1 MKKPHKVLLA
11 IESSCDDTGASVMID
26 ANIASNVVSS
36 QIDHAKWGGVI
47 PELASRKH
55 MEAIGRVVDQAILD
69 AEIKKSDID
78 AIAFT
83 RGPGLMGALLVG
95 VSFAKGMAQ
104 ALQIPIIEVNHMEA
118 HILAHFIDP
127 PVPKYP
133 FLCLT
138 VSGGHTQIV
147 RVDAWDQM
155 TILGQTLDD
164 AAGEAFD
171 KAGKIMGLPYP
182 AGPLID
188 QLARDGNPVYDL
200 PQAQV
205 KKYHFSFSG
214 LKTAF
219 LYFLQNQM
227 KQDPSFIENNKADI
241 AASLQ
246 HAIIKA
252 LTKPLVLASRET
264 GIPRIA
270 IAGGVSAN
278 QGLRKKIKEL
288 GKQENWEIFIPRLEY
303 CTDNA
308 AMIAQAAWFKFDAG
322 QFSDWNITADPR
334 LKVNEH
340 PSVS

>member
-1 MKKPHKVLLA
+1 MTKSRHVLLA

-26 ANIASNVVSS
+26 AKIASNVVSS
-36 QIDHAKWGGVI
+36 QVDHAKWGGVV

-55 MEAIGRVVDQAILD
+55 MEAIGRVVDQALEN
-69 AEIKKSDID
+69 AGVRKNEIN

-95 VSFAKGMAQ
+95 VSFAKAMAHS
-104 ALQIPIIEVNHMEA
+104 LNIPIIEVNHMEA
-118 HILAHFIDP
+118 HILAHFIEP
-127 PVPKYP
+127 PVPEFP

-138 VSGGHTQIV
+138 VSGGHTEIV
-147 RVDAWDQM
+147 NVEAWDRM
-155 TILGQTLDD
+155 TILGKTLDD

-188 QLARDGNPVYDL
+188 RLASHGKPVFQF
-200 PQAQV
+200 PQARV
-205 KKYHFSFSG
+205 KKFHYSFSG

-219 LYFLQNQM
+219 LYFLQEQM
-227 KQDPSFIENNKADI
+227 KKDPGFIEKNKTDI

-246 HAIIKA
+246 HAIIES
-252 LTKPLVLASRET
+252 LTEPLILASREM
-264 GIPRIA
+264 GIKRIA

-278 QGLRKKIKEL
+278 SGLRKKMESL
-288 GKQENWEIFIPRLEY
+288 RNEENWEIFIPRLEF

-308 AMIAQAAWFKFDAG
+308 AMIAQAAWFKYQAK
-322 QFSDWNITADPR
+322 QYAPLHITADPR
-334 LKVNEH
+334 LAVKATKA
-340 PSVS
+340 

>member
-26 ANIASNVVSS
+26 ANIVSNVVSS

-55 MEAIGRVVDQAILD
+55 MEAIGRVVDQAILE
-69 AEIKKSDID
+69 AGIKKSDID

-95 VSFAKGMAQ
+95 VSFAKAMAQ

-118 HILAHFIDP
+118 HILAHFIEP
-127 PVPKYP
+127 PRPRFP

-147 RVDAWDQM
+147 KVEDWNQM

-188 QLARDGNPVYDL
+188 RLARQGNVVFDF

-205 KKYHFSFSG
+205 QKFHFSFSG

-219 LYFLQNQM
+219 LYFLRDQM
-227 KQDPSFIENNKADI
+227 KKDPQFIEKNKADI

-246 HAIIKA
+246 YAIIKA
-252 LTKPLVLASRET
+252 LTKPLVLASHET
-264 GIPRIA
+264 GIKRIA

-278 QGLRKKIKEL
+278 QGLRKKIAEL
-288 GKQENWEIFIPRLEY
+288 GEKENWEIFIPRLEY

-308 AMIAQAAWFKFDAG
+308 AMIAQAGWFKLLAR
-322 QFSDWNITADPR
+322 QFSELDITADPR
-334 LKVNEH
+334 LKVSENL
-340 PSVS
+340 

>member
-26 ANIASNVVSS
+26 ANIVSNVVSS

-55 MEAIGRVVDQAILD
+55 MEAIGRVVDQAILE
-69 AEIKKSDID
+69 AGIKKSDID

-95 VSFAKGMAQ
+95 VSFAKAMAQ

-118 HILAHFIDP
+118 HILAHFIEP
-127 PVPKYP
+127 PRPRFP

-147 RVDAWDQM
+147 KVEDWNQM

-188 QLARDGNPVYDL
+188 RLAQQGNVVFDF

-205 KKYHFSFSG
+205 QKFHFSFSG

-219 LYFLQNQM
+219 LYFLRDQM
-227 KQDPSFIENNKADI
+227 KKDPQFIEKNKADI

-246 HAIIKA
+246 YAIIKA
-252 LTKPLVLASRET
+252 LTKPLVLASHET
-264 GIPRIA
+264 GIKRIA

-278 QGLRKKIKEL
+278 QGLRKKIAEL
-288 GKQENWEIFIPRLEY
+288 GEKENWEIFIPRLEY

-308 AMIAQAAWFKFDAG
+308 AMIAQAGWFKLLAR
-322 QFSDWNITADPR
+322 QFSELDITADPR
-334 LKVNEH
+334 LKVSENL
-340 PSVS
+340 

>member
-26 ANIASNVVSS
+26 ANIVSNVVSS

-55 MEAIGRVVDQAILD
+55 MEAIGRVVDQAILE
-69 AEIKKSDID
+69 AGIKKSDID

-95 VSFAKGMAQ
+95 VSFAKAMAQ

-118 HILAHFIDP
+118 HILAHFIEP
-127 PVPKYP
+127 PRPRFP

-147 RVDAWDQM
+147 KVEDWNQM

-188 QLARDGNPVYDL
+188 RLARQGNVVFDF

-205 KKYHFSFSG
+205 QKFHFSFSG

-219 LYFLQNQM
+219 LYFLRDQM
-227 KQDPSFIENNKADI
+227 KKDPHFIEKNKADI

-246 HAIIKA
+246 YAIIKA
-252 LTKPLVLASRET
+252 LTKPLVLASHET
-264 GIPRIA
+264 GIKRIA

-278 QGLRKKIKEL
+278 QGLRKKIAEL
-288 GKQENWEIFIPRLEY
+288 GEKENWEIFIPRLEY

-308 AMIAQAAWFKFDAG
+308 AMIAQAGWFKLLAR
-322 QFSDWNITADPR
+322 QFSELDITADPR
-334 LKVNEH
+334 LKVSENL
-340 PSVS
+340 